1 MRVRWKP
8 TTADKEARK
17 PGRAGD
23 SGGSSDPLKAAR
35 TAVQSRLLG
44 KCLLPCVTV
53 RRHKIPRGW
62 SGKGELFLKLKL
74 SPGSL
79 SLAPSLSP
87 L

>member
-23 SGGSSDPLKAAR
+23 SGGFSDPLRAVK

-44 KCLLPCVTV
+44 KYLLLCVTV
-53 RRHKIPRGW
+53 RRHKIPGDW
-62 SGKGELFLKLKL
+62 SGKGGTI
-74 SPGSL
+74 P
-79 SLAPSLSP
+79 
-87 L
+87 